1 LPRTKKN
8 NYCKPRWNADGSFAG
23 YIGSCID
30 ISDRKQTELNLT
42 RMNTILTQTT
52 AMLKKRNDELDQ
64 FAYVASHDLKAPLRA
79 IANLSEWIEVWQLLR
94 KL

>member
-1 LPRTKKN
+1 
-8 NYCKPRWNADGSFAG
+8 
-23 YIGSCID
+23 
-30 ISDRKQTELNLT
+30 
-42 RMNTILTQTT
+42 MNTILTQTT